1 MTTAVHPVRSTTSR
15 RTAWRWA
22 RLAAAA
28 ATLAVLV
35 WRLGTGPFLDG
46 LRTVDGGALA
56 AAAGLAV
63 LTTVCCAWRWRIVA
77 RGLGVDLP
85 LGTAVAAY
93 YRSLFLNVTLPGG
106 VVGDVH
112 RGISHGRDTSDVGR
126 GLRAV
131 AWERSAGQVVQVVLT
146 VAVLLVVP
154 SPVRAAMPLV
164 ALALLAAAAG
174 VALAARVRPAA
185 GRSRWARLRSAAA
198 RDVRDGLLAR
208 RAWPAIA
215 LASALVVAGHAA
227 TFLIA
232 ARTAGATAPLS
243 RMLPL
248 ALLVM
253 LAAALPNVGGW
264 GPREGVTAWA
274 FAAAGLG
281 ASRGVAT
288 AVVYGVMV
296 FVASLPGA
304 AVLVAA
310 WVRRTRSVPWRERP
324 FAAGPGSSRRATEPR
339 MPDRPYTLL
348 SCSVSLD
355 GYLGDQTP
363 RLALSNE
370 ADFDRVDEVRASC
383 DAIMVGAVTVR
394 TDNPRLLVRSR
405 PAATSARPAGSH
417 RLR

>member
-1 MTTAVHPVRSTTSR
+1 M
-15 RTAWRWA
+15 
-22 RLAAAA
+22 
-28 ATLAVLV
+28 
-35 WRLGTGPFLDG
+35 
-46 LRTVDGGALA
+46 
-56 AAAGLAV
+56 
-63 LTTVCCAWRWRIVA
+63 A

-93 YRSLFLNVTLPGG
+93 YRSIFLNVTLPGG

-164 ALALLAAAAG
+164 ALALARGGGRRRAGGARAARRRPVAVGAAARAP
-174 VALAARVRPAA
+174 RP
-185 GRSRWARLRSAAA
+185 
-198 RDVRDGLLAR
+198 RDVRDGLLAG

-215 LASALVVAGHAA
+215 LASALVVAGHAV

-304 AVLVAA
+304 AVLVARLGA
-310 WVRRTRSVPWRERP
+310 PGTAEGWAACLTARTP
-324 FAAGPGSSRRATEPR
+324 
-339 MPDRPYTLL
+339 
-348 SCSVSLD
+348 C
-355 GYLGDQTP
+355 
-363 RLALSNE
+363 
-370 ADFDRVDEVRASC
+370 
-383 DAIMVGAVTVR
+383 
-394 TDNPRLLVRSR
+394 
-405 PAATSARPAGSH
+405 
-417 RLR
+417 